1 MATWEEQLLS
11 QLDGPYREL
20 RQDNHVDPF
29 AILVFDVA
37 SSTVEAVDL
46 ADLPLKYPVGP
57 GERWGYSDLGAVV
70 KEKALLYRQ
79 SVIGTEI
86 SDEDP
91 EAEPTVGTVVLVV
104 TDGASPYHW
113 LTVKSRILPG

>member
-1 MATWEEQLLS
+1 MVMWEERLLV

-37 SSTVEAVDL
+37 SGTVESVDL
-46 ADLPLKYPVGP
+46 ADLPLKHPVGP

-70 KEKALLYRQ
+70 KEKALLFRQ
-79 SVIGTEI
+79 SAIATEI

-104 TDGASPYHW
+104 TEGVAPYRW